1 MLEKRSKVGCWLSD
15 ETNPTDGVTQFY
27 SIAMKQAVVSLLHR
41 CVFGKL
47 ISAGVLIVL
56 TEVSWFYSI
65 SPN

>member
-1 MLEKRSKVGCWLSD
+1 MLENRSKVGCWLSD
-15 ETNPTDGVTQFY
+15 ETIPTDGVTQF
-27 SIAMKQAVVSLLHR
+27 SSTAMKQAAVSVLPR